1 MPRRLVSGAK
11 AASAVL
17 ALLAVVAIAQQ
28 PELDKSMAAKPPAPP
43 PSTSN
48 YPGAIT
54 LTAANGASASFVPG
68 GAALQRL
75 LVPDAEGKLDDIALG
90 WDDPTRYES
99 PATNSPMFGVVVGRL
114 INRIADASYELDGKR
129 HKLSPND
136 DHGSALHG
144 GAGPGWAHRRWD
156 LASSTRDSATYALRS
171 PDGDQRFPGALD
183 VSVTYLLRNDSL
195 RMTMVVAADEANREA
210 TPVNIAQHSYFNLD
224 GHAAGPRAIKQL
236 RTTIDATHRAV
247 LRADGTALPTGAV
260 EPVAGGPFDFH
271 SPAKAGRALGDS
283 WNATTDPEPGLGY
296 EVMFVTGNK
305 TLAQAKGSTTRPT
318 KLDKGPSPTRGAP
331 APVGCSVT
339 KDGSPI
345 RAARFESPCSGRT
358 LEAWTSAPAF
368 EIYTGNHLDPKGLFG
383 KGNHEYEQG
392 GGIALE
398 AQDFTDFL
406 HHPDFPSCVLE
417 PGQAMT
423 RVFELRWGSVEKKKD
438 GASSCGVKKKA
449 AAVTAAGSDKSAVG
463 AEEMMM

>member
-1 MPRRLVSGAK
+1 
-11 AASAVL
+11 
-17 ALLAVVAIAQQ
+17 
-28 PELDKSMAAKPPAPP
+28 
-43 PSTSN
+43 
-48 YPGAIT
+48 
-54 LTAANGASASFVPG
+54 
-68 GAALQRL
+68 
-75 LVPDAEGKLDDIALG
+75 
-90 WDDPTRYES
+90 
-99 PATNSPMFGVVVGRL
+99 MFGVVVGRL

-383 KGNHEYEQG
+383 KGWFSFFFVEREGGGEREKREVRERRRKRKQNLTFFDFPIKKLETGNHEYEQG

-438 GASSCGVKKKA
+438 GASSCDVKKKA

>member
-1 MPRRLVSGAK
+1 
-11 AASAVL
+11 
-17 ALLAVVAIAQQ
+17 
-28 PELDKSMAAKPPAPP
+28 
-43 PSTSN
+43 
-48 YPGAIT
+48 
-54 LTAANGASASFVPG
+54 
-68 GAALQRL
+68 
-75 LVPDAEGKLDDIALG
+75 
-90 WDDPTRYES
+90 
-99 PATNSPMFGVVVGRL
+99 MFGVVVGRL

-331 APVGCSVT
+331 APIGCSVT

-383 KGNHEYEQG
+383 KGWFSFFFVE
-392 GGIALE
+392 
-398 AQDFTDFL
+398 
-406 HHPDFPSCVLE
+406 
-417 PGQAMT
+417 
-423 RVFELRWGSVEKKKD
+423 REKKKKEAKPYFFLFSNKKTRNRKPRVRAGRRHRPRGPGLHGLPPPPGFSLVRPGTGPGDDPRLRAALGQRRQEERRSFFLRREEKGGGGD
-438 GASSCGVKKKA
+438 GGW
-449 AAVTAAGSDKSAVG
+449 
-463 AEEMMM
+463 